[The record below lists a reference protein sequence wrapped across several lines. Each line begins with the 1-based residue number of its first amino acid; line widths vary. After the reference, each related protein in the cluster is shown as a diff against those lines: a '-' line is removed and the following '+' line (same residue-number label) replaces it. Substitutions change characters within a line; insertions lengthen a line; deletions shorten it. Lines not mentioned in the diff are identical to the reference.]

1 MNYYKSTDSDSQ
13 NLLSGHYA
21 TSDGHGGRGT
31 QHREEMQ
38 TIAREV
44 FKEEREALMQEI
56 KEMMYEAQYQAYRQ
70 ALEDVI
76 RVLEYDIQS
85 VTRIGIEGCKDVFEG
100 KKAQKFISDQIMKVI
115 EKELK
120 NKTFRR

>member
-13 NLLSGHYA
+13 NLLSGHFA

-31 QHREEMQ
+31 QHREEMK

-44 FKEEREALMQEI
+44 FKEEREAMMQEI

-70 ALEDVI
+70 ALEDVS

-85 VTRIGIEGCKDVFEG
+85 VTRIGIEGCKDIFEG

>member
-1 MNYYKSTDSDSQ
+1 MESFVPLNYPKILNLPHKEKNMQYYKKVNSDSQ

-44 FKEEREALMQEI
+44 FKEEREALM
-56 KEMMYEAQYQAYRQ
+56 
-70 ALEDVI
+70 
-76 RVLEYDIQS
+76 
-85 VTRIGIEGCKDVFEG
+85 
-100 KKAQKFISDQIMKVI
+100 
-115 EKELK
+115 
-120 NKTFRR
+120 

>member
-13 NLLSGHYA
+13 NLLSGHFA

-31 QHREEMQ
+31 QHREEMK

-44 FKEEREALMQEI
+44 FKGEREAMMQEI

-76 RVLEYDIQS
+76 RVLEQDIQS

-100 KKAQKFISDQIMKVI
+100 KKAQKCISDQIMKVI

-120 NKTFRR
+120 NKNFRR

>member
-13 NLLSGHYA
+13 NLLSGYFA

-31 QHREEMQ
+31 QHREEMK

-44 FKEEREALMQEI
+44 FKGEREAMMQEI

-85 VTRIGIEGCKDVFEG
+85 VTRIGIEGCKDIFEG
-100 KKAQKFISDQIMKVI
+100 KKAQKYISDQIMKVI

-120 NKTFRR
+120 NKNFRR

>member
-1 MNYYKSTDSDSQ
+1 MQYYKKVNSDSQ

-44 FKEEREALMQEI
+44 FKEERETLM
-56 KEMMYEAQYQAYRQ
+56 
-70 ALEDVI
+70 
-76 RVLEYDIQS
+76 
-85 VTRIGIEGCKDVFEG
+85 
-100 KKAQKFISDQIMKVI
+100 
-115 EKELK
+115 
-120 NKTFRR
+120 